1 VVVPCIYD
9 GVGDFSEGLAAANP
23 GGKSGYI
30 NTQGEVVVPCIYDA
44 AWPFSDGLAK
54 VLQNDKWSIIN
65 TQGKVIV
72 AECDY
77 WNTRWSKVAKD

>member
-1 VVVPCIYD
+1 
-9 GVGDFSEGLAAANP
+9 
-23 GGKSGYI
+23 
-30 NTQGEVVVPCIYDA
+30 TQGEVVVPCIYDA

-72 AECDY
+72 AEC
-77 WNTRWSKVAKD
+77 TRASTSWSVVEL